1 MRLLWWIFVLVTGF
15 YLFNRY
21 KYRLLNVIL
30 AVDVIRKMAVSLS
43 MQLPYIRE
51 KILPKI
57 LGRTSF

>member
-1 MRLLWWIFVLVTGF
+1 MRFLWWIIALVAGI

-21 KYRLLNVIL
+21 KYRLLNVLL
-30 AVDVIRKMAVSLS
+30 AVDFIRKMAVSWS